1 MRSETLNLG
10 TRTLSEIS
18 PGIWR
23 FEPTGKMRVGVHIV
37 ASKELIL
44 QIKDDKSLDQAANVA
59 TLPGVLDPVL
69 TMPDIHQGYG
79 FPIGGVAAFHEKT
92 GVVSPGGVGYDI
104 NCGVR
109 VLKTNLNYRRLEQ
122 EKLTKAL
129 VEELFEVVPC
139 GIGSRRKDLTLTLE
153 QLDSLLTEGAQ
164 WAVKQGFGDNS
175 DLDFIEDRGRL
186 HFADPNQ
193 VSPRAKERGHNQ
205 LGTLGSGNHFLEIQC
220 VDTIFD
226 EEKAKTFGLE
236 TEQILIMVHT
246 GSRGLGY
253 QICSDFIEVGLNTAS
268 KYGIELVDREL
279 AALPL
284 QSTDGK
290 NYLGAMAAAANFA
303 FNNRQII
310 SFWVQQTLKK
320 HFPEIKIEILYDI
333 CHNIAKWEEFH
344 FPGFRNSQ
352 KVCIHRKGAT
362 RAYPPGHPSVPKKY
376 QATGQPVIVPGD
388 MGRFSYILSGNQR
401 SMELS
406 LGSACHG
413 AGRELSRT
421 QAKKQAKG
429 RSIIRELEDRG
440 IFLKASGRDTV
451 VEEMP
456 EAYKD
461 INRVVEAIQHADI
474 ASFVARLRPLGVIK
488 G

>member
-10 TRTLSEIS
+10 TRTLNEIN

-23 FEPTGKMRVGVHIV
+23 LEPIGKMRVGVNIV

-109 VLKTNLNYRRLEQ
+109 ILKTNLNYRRLDQ

-129 VEELFEVVPC
+129 VGELFEVVPC
-139 GIGSRRKDLTLTLE
+139 GVGSRRKDLTLTQD
-153 QLDSLLTEGAQ
+153 QLDSLLAEGAQ
-164 WAVKQGFGDNS
+164 WAIKQGFGDHS
-175 DLDFIEDRGRL
+175 DLEFIEDRGCL

-193 VSPRAKERGHNQ
+193 VSPRAKERGQNQ
-205 LGTLGSGNHFLEIQC
+205 LGTLGSGNHFLEVQC

-226 EEKAKTFGLE
+226 KEKAKIFGLE
-236 TEQILIMVHT
+236 PEQVLIMVHT

-253 QICSDFIEVGLNTAS
+253 QVCSEFIEVGLNTAA

-284 QSTDGK
+284 QSIDGK

-310 SFWVQQTLKK
+310 SFWVQQVLKK
-320 HFPEIKIEILYDI
+320 SFPEIKIDILYDI

-344 FPGFRNSQ
+344 FPGARNSQ

-362 RAYPPGHPSVPKKY
+362 RAYPPGHPSIPKKY

-388 MGRFSYILSGNQR
+388 MGRFSYILAGNPR

-413 AGRELSRT
+413 AGRELSRA
-421 QAKKQAKG
+421 QAKKRAKG